1 METRAHYVLIG
12 SFALAMIA
20 GAFLFILVLD
30 QVAADRDF
38 DRFDIIFNDP
48 VTGLSVGG
56 SVRFN
61 GIAIGEVEDLTLSP
75 TNPNQVIARIRV
87 RGGLP
92 IKTDTIAQLE
102 FAGVTGLSFIQLSG
116 GSPDAPL
123 LTDVRDGV
131 PRIIAT
137 PSEFQRLFTGGGDI
151 VESVNEALIGVISL
165 LNEENIRNVQQ
176 IISDIRAVTS
186 AFAENTEEIDSA
198 LTDFAELAAVL
209 GDASGDLARLTASLS
224 HIAEQG
230 ESLIGEDVDSLV
242 AEARTTLAATDGLIR
257 EAQAILSENRAAF
270 REFSENGLVEAG
282 FAISEARS
290 MIAALDRLA
299 RAIERD
305 PSRFLF
311 GRSYPEYL
319 SSE

>member
-20 GAFLFILVLD
+20 GAFLFVLVLD

-48 VTGLSVGG
+48 VTGLSEGG
-56 SVRFN
+56 VVRFN
-61 GIAIGEVEDLTLSP
+61 GIAIGEVEELTLSP
-75 TNPNQVIARIRV
+75 TNPNQVVARIRV
-87 RGGLP
+87 RGDLP
-92 IKTDTIAQLE
+92 VKTDTIAQLE

-116 GSPDAPL
+116 GSQNAPL

-131 PRIIAT
+131 PRIVAT
-137 PSEFQRLFTGGGDI
+137 PSEFQRLFSGGGDI
-151 VESVNEALIGVISL
+151 VESVNEALIGVVSL
-165 LNEENIRNVQQ
+165 LSEDNIRNIQR
-176 IISDIRAVTS
+176 IISDVSEVTA
-186 AFAENTEEIDSA
+186 AFSSNTDEIDSA
-198 LTDFAELAAVL
+198 LTDFATLAAAL
-209 GDASGDLARLTASLS
+209 SEASSDLEQLTASLARM
-224 HIAEQG
+224 AERG
-230 ESLIGEDVDSLV
+230 ETLMGEDVENLV
-242 AEARTTLAATDGLIR
+242 ADARTVLDATDGLVR
-257 EAQAILSENRAAF
+257 EAQATLAENRAAL

-290 MIAALDRLA
+290 MLAALDRLA

-311 GRSYPEYL
+311 GRSYPEYQL
-319 SSE
+319 SE